1 MSPGC
6 PGAFGGFR
14 DPGGAAKGRTQQQ
27 QQEAEPNSSSSS
39 KQNPAAAAAAAAA
52 AGVGALATRAEA
64 KNGRTFWDV
73 FFRMILRMGMDVL
86 IDFE

>member
-14 DPGGAAKGRTQQQ
+14 GPGGAAKGRTQQQQ

-39 KQNPAAAAAAAAA
+39 KQNPAAAAAAPA

-64 KNGRTFWDV
+64 KNGRTVWDDFFW
-73 FFRMILRMGMDVL
+73 MILRMWMDVL
-86 IDFE
+86 IDVE

>member
-14 DPGGAAKGRTQQQ
+14 GPGGAAKGRTQQQ

-39 KQNPAAAAAAAAA
+39 KQNPAAAAAAAA

>member
-6 PGAFGGFR
+6 PGAFGG
-14 DPGGAAKGRTQQQ
+14 PGGAAKGRTQQQ
-27 QQEAEPNSSSSS
+27 QQEAEPNSSSS
-39 KQNPAAAAAAAAA
+39 KQNPAAAA